1 VNFEIVLTFAILG
14 IAVLLFV
21 SEIIRVDLVALG
33 VLVTLALTGLVQPEQ
48 ALSGFSNPAVVTVW
62 AMFILS
68 AGLARTGIA
77 SMIGERVLQI
87 AGSGEG
93 RLIAVLMTVTGLLS
107 AFMNNIGVAA
117 MFLPIT
123 MEISRRTRR
132 PASQLL
138 MPMAYGSLLGGLVL
152 LIGTASNLLVRDAL
166 REAGFEP
173 LGMFDFTVG
182 GLIIMVASVS
192 YMTLIG
198 RRFLPARETPGPL
211 AAANHTNERDI
222 RAFYGLEERL
232 AYLIVPPGSPLV
244 GKTLSES
251 RIGLALG
258 LNVLNIERQ
267 NGQQA
272 PLVPNVE
279 LVDGDRLLILGRLDR
294 INEIA
299 ANPILTVEE
308 NVPAISRLLTDDIG
322 LAEFQVTDQ
331 PDFLSKTL
339 VGVQMRQKYGVN
351 VLAIRHG
358 EQVRRTNLQNIPLN
372 VGDWLLLQGHPSD
385 LMMFGDQPGFQ
396 MLSIDDTQ
404 HYQLQERL
412 LLISIP
418 EGSSLV
424 GRTLEESRLG
434 YAFGLA
440 ALSINQGDD
449 VWKLPQPQTSL
460 QAGDMLVIGGRPQ
473 DIEVLRGLRSLQI
486 ERRIDIDLEKLGR
499 GSMQIIEIMLS
510 PFSDL
515 TGKTLRHL
523 HFREKYGVSVLA
535 IWRGDRAYR
544 TNLAEIP
551 LNYGDALLCYGSLER
566 FEMIARD
573 RDFVV
578 LKTEVQEKPR
588 LEKAPISALIMVS
601 VVGAVIFFGLP
612 ISIAGITGCVLM
624 VVTRCLTMEEA
635 YQGIDWRS
643 VFLIAAMLPLG
654 LAMQQTGAAVYLADL
669 VIDLVGV
676 YGPTAILA
684 GLMVLSMAAT
694 QVMPSPVVAVI
705 MSPIAL
711 STAANLGI
719 SPYPFMMGIAYALAA
734 AFLSPVAHPA
744 NVLVM
749 SPGGYRFS
757 DYFKQGL
764 PISIIVL
771 VFSIILLPVLFPYQ

>member
-1 VNFEIVLTFAILG
+1 MNSEIILTFVILG
-14 IAVLLFV
+14 FAIILFV
-21 SEIIRVDLVALG
+21 SEIIRVDLVALA
-33 VLVTLALTGLVQPEQ
+33 VLVALALTGLVQPEQ
-48 ALSGFSNPAVVTVW
+48 ALSGFSNPAVITVW

-77 SMIGERVLQI
+77 SMIGKRVLQLS
-87 AGSGEG
+87 GSGEG

-123 MEISRRTRR
+123 MEISQRTRR

-173 LGMFDFTVG
+173 LGMFDFTIG
-182 GLIIMVASVS
+182 GLIIMIVSIS
-192 YMTLIG
+192 YMTFIG

-211 AAANHTNERDI
+211 AAANHSNDRDF
-222 RAFYGLEERL
+222 RSFYGLEERL
-232 AYLIVPPGSPLV
+232 AYLIVPPGSPLT

-258 LNVLNIERQ
+258 LNVLNIERK
-267 NGQQA
+267 NGQQ
-272 PLVPNVE
+272 VPFVANTE
-279 LVDGDRLLILGRLDR
+279 LEDGDRLLILGRLDR
-294 INEIA
+294 IDEIA
-299 ANPILTVEE
+299 VHPVLTVEE
-308 NVPAISRLLTDDIG
+308 DVPAISKLLTHEIG
-322 LAEFQVTDQ
+322 MAEFQVVSQ
-331 PDFLSKTL
+331 SAFLNKTL
-339 VGVQMRQKYGVN
+339 ASVQMRQKYGVN
-351 VLAIRHG
+351 VLAIQHG
-358 EQVRRTNLQNIPLN
+358 ELVRRTNLQNIPLDE
-372 VGDWLLLQGHPSD
+372 GDWLLLQGAHSQ
-385 LMMFGDQPGFQ
+385 LELFEDQSGYKI
-396 MLSIDDTQ
+396 LGIEDAKR
-404 HYQLQERL
+404 YQLQDRL

-418 EGSSLV
+418 EDSSLV

-434 YAFGLA
+434 SAFGLA
-440 ALSINQGDD
+440 ALSINHGDD
-449 VWKLPQPQTSL
+449 QWTLAQPKTSL
-460 QAGDMLVIGGRPQ
+460 QAGDKLVIGGRPQ
-473 DIEVLRGLRSLQI
+473 DIEVLKGLSGLQI
-486 ERRIDIDLEKLGR
+486 ERSVEIDLEKLKSGP
-499 GSMQIIEIMLS
+499 MQIIEIMLS

-515 TGKTLRHL
+515 TGKTLREL
-523 HFREKYGVSVLA
+523 QFREKFGLSVLA

-544 TNLAEIP
+544 TSLAEIP
-551 LNYGDALLCYGSLER
+551 LNYGDALLCYGPLER
-566 FEMIARD
+566 FEMVARD
-573 RDFVV
+573 QNFVV

-588 LEKAPISALIMVS
+588 LEKAPISALIMVGVIGS
-601 VVGAVIFFGLP
+601 VIFFGLP

-624 VVTRCLTMEEA
+624 VLTRCLTMEEA

-684 GLMVLSMAAT
+684 GLMVLANIST

-705 MSPIAL
+705 MSPIAI
-711 STAANLGI
+711 STAGNLGV

-771 VFSIILLPVLFPYQ
+771 IFSILLLPILFPYY